1 MSQPYSDPAKI
12 GSLPEPS
19 HRRWWLLCKALES
32 LPLDQ
37 AVNLARSAEEFVMG
51 DHPSIGVAGT
61 IRHPEAETGLPEQ
74 ESEAI
79 AKPPSRNPPDFEPLQ
94 RKPNGISLSTE
105 KREELLERLAKGAKN
120 SELAAQFGLSPHQV
134 QGIRMGSAREIA
146 RRRERLGE
154 TKTHSPQPAA
164 DHETGGEECMT
175 PVNRHPLF
183 RKSSD
188 SGSISERTSSGLE

>member
-1 MSQPYSDPAKI
+1 MQGFGEFS
-12 GSLPEPS
+12 
-19 HRRWWLLCKALES
+19 
-32 LPLDQ
+32 LDQ

-51 DHPSIGVAGT
+51 YHPSIGVAGT
-61 IRHPEAETGLPEQ
+61 IGHPEAETGLPER
-74 ESEAI
+74 ESAAI
-79 AKPPSRNPPDFEPLQ
+79 AKPPSPDFKPGH

-105 KREELLERLAKGAKN
+105 MREELLERLAKGAKN

-164 DHETGGEECMT
+164 DHETGGEERMT

-183 RKSSD
+183 RKSAD
-188 SGSISERTSSGLE
+188 SGSTSERTSSALE